1 MTVETDMAIAVGL
14 VVVAVVAFAAIFIQ
28 ICRQGRDIEEQEA
41 RDERG
46 RRETEIEHAIARRRR
61 ERERAGPAETPG
73 APGG

>member
-14 VVVAVVAFAAIFIQ
+14 VVVAVAAFAAIFVQ

-41 RDERG
+41 RDERR
-46 RRETEIEHAIARRRR
+46 RRETEIEHAIARRR
-61 ERERAGPAETPG
+61 ERERASPAETPD